1 MKLTKI
7 TTAIVIS
14 CALVGCF
21 EVNRNTDQLC
31 SNNPSLQCQ
40 RLNMGDG
47 QCRVPRTDLVWHR
60 YEGIKEPSIKNKIE
74 EYEALTE
81 YRNCL
86 DLASQIRVISDDK
99 LKRLRFEAL
108 NNTAEDLKLIV
119 KTLEKSD
126 SPQAL
131 YFLWSQIGD
140 EKAGK
145 RFLSL
150 EGTSALDTAEMQ
162 HALAT
167 YYTNRDPE
175 KTRQLLIRTL
185 ELSNKSNLDPEV
197 YTSLASIAYK
207 MGLRK
212 EAYVWTMAAEMADIP
227 IASEKEIQ
235 RLYGFQE
242 SLYDELD
249 DYADDI
255 ESAIM
260 KGRFKES
267 MLPDESP

>member
-7 TTAIVIS
+7 TMAIFVS
-14 CALVGCF
+14 QALVGCF
-21 EVNRNTDQLC
+21 ELNRSTEEVC

-60 YEGIKEPSIKNKIE
+60 YEGIKKPSIKNKIE
-74 EYEALTE
+74 EYEALAK

-86 DLASQIRVISDDK
+86 DLASQIRVKSDDK

-119 KTLEKSD
+119 KSLEKSE
-126 SPQAL
+126 SPHAL

-150 EGTSALDTAEMQ
+150 EGTSALETAEMQ

-185 ELSNKSNLDPEV
+185 ELSSKSNLDPEV
-197 YTSLASIAYK
+197 YTSLASVAYK
-207 MGLRK
+207 LGLKK
-212 EAYVWTMAAEMADIP
+212 EAYIWTMAAEMADIP
-227 IASEKEIQ
+227 IASDKEIQ

-249 DYADDI
+249 DYADEI
-255 ESAIM
+255 ESAVV

-267 MLPDESP
+267 MLPSEKP